1 MIEKNLPLSDSDI
14 RPFLRSKLLQKH
26 ADESNTV
33 IIDELGLCRG
43 QVRVDV
49 SVVNGLMHGYE
60 IKSDRDSLRR
70 LTAQSDLYGKVLDQ
84 ATMVVGYRHLA
95 EVLDIL
101 PVWWGVLLVQRSAH
115 GLKLKTVRKPRN
127 NPDRDP
133 RSLVELLW
141 FDDSIALLEARNAAR
156 GFRGKP
162 RWIVWDRI
170 CELFSVDDI
179 ANAVRCQLK
188 ARAKQQVS
196 V

>member
-1 MIEKNLPLSDSDI
+1 MGNDLVLGDSDI
-14 RPFLRSKLLQKH
+14 RPVLRSRLRLKH
-26 ADESNTV
+26 ANDADTV
-33 IIDELGLCRG
+33 IIEELGLCRG

-49 SVVNGLMHGYE
+49 SVVNGLLHGYE

-70 LTAQSDLYGKVLDQ
+70 LTAQTELYGKVLDR

-95 EVLDIL
+95 EILDTL
-101 PVWWGVLLVQRSAH
+101 PIWWGILLVQRSTH
-115 GLKLKTVRKPRN
+115 GLRLKTVRKPRN
-127 NPDRDP
+127 NPTRDP

-141 FDDSIALLEARNAAR
+141 FDNAMALLEERNAAR

-170 CELFSVDDI
+170 CELFCVKEI
-179 ANAVRCQLK
+179 AKAVRDHLK